1 MANIYGEPDIFERA
15 GGWFKDKWN
24 QAKNLRTEPG
34 QTNQQSMYT
43 PGGYGVSNMEGTG
56 QPLNVNWFGG
66 NTLGPGGYGE
76 AAQNMPNA
84 QGGFGDEYGPSEE
97 EEFVGPYRNPDEAV
111 RKIDSP
117 NQDFKNDDSLLEEGD
132 YGDTPGADN
141 LLGRS
146 QEGTEGFGTQ
156 SSGKDSEMKIPNYE
170 ESAAGGP
177 EASPFD
183 VNEETRKT
191 MELENKMTNS
201 KRPFKNLFE
210 KMQKGMDKFD
220 KGNIGSA
227 KWDEN
232 EFMLDKEGNQLKD
245 KDGNPIVNENFGNII
260 DQGKGLFGKEGGF
273 MSKFG
278 TGKGAMS
285 GLLGG
290 LGKALSASQGQG
302 GGGAPGE
309 YMYKS
314 PWEGVE

>member
-1 MANIYGEPDIFERA
+1 MANVYGEPDIFERA
-15 GGWFKDKWN
+15 GSWFKDKWN
-24 QAKNLRTEPG
+24 QAKNFRTEPS
-34 QTNQQSMYT
+34 QTTQQSMYT

-66 NTLGPGGYGE
+66 NTLGPGGYGDVNLNE
-76 AAQNMPNA
+76 TNPNIQRPEHA
-84 QGGFGDEYGPSEE
+84 IEEDEFS
-97 EEFVGPYRNPDEAV
+97 
-111 RKIDSP
+111 
-117 NQDFKNDDSLLEEGD
+117 LEEDD

-141 LLGRS
+141 LLDRS

-156 SSGKDSEMKIPNYE
+156 SSGKDSEMNIPNYE

-177 EASPFD
+177 GGSIFD
-183 VNEETRKT
+183 INEESRKA
-191 MELENKMTNS
+191 MEVENKVTNS
-201 KRPFKNLFE
+201 KRPFKSLFE
-210 KMQKGMDKFD
+210 KMQKGMSKFD

-232 EFMLDKEGNQLKD
+232 EFMLDEEGNQIID
-245 KDGNPIVNENFGNII
+245 KKTGKPIINENFGKII
-260 DQGKGLFGKEGGF
+260 DKGKGLFGREGGF

-314 PWEGVE
+314 PWEGVQ

>member
-1 MANIYGEPDIFERA
+1 
-15 GGWFKDKWN
+15 
-24 QAKNLRTEPG
+24 
-34 QTNQQSMYT
+34 MYT

-117 NQDFKNDDSLLEEGD
+117 NQDFKDDDSLLEEGD
-132 YGDTPGADN
+132 YGDTTAKN
-141 LLGRS
+141 LLD
-146 QEGTEGFGTQ
+146 TQ
-156 SSGKDSEMKIPNYE
+156 MNIPNYE

-183 VNEETRKT
+183 VNEESRKA
-191 MELENKMTNS
+191 MEVENKMTNS
-201 KRPFKNLFE
+201 KRPFKSLFE

-245 KDGNPIVNENFGNII
+245 KDDNPIINENFGKMI
-260 DQGKGLFGKEGGF
+260 DKGKGLFGKEGGF

-302 GGGAPGE
+302 GGAPGE

-314 PWEGVE
+314 PWEGVQ